1 MKLPRNL
8 PGGRQPQ
15 PYSRVDAPYFRSPG
29 FYVRIGGLAIIVAAG
44 LSLLLLRAWSLQVLH
59 GKQYVKAAHHQAFRT
74 VPLLGLRGAI
84 VDDKKRLL
92 AGTSG
97 YVVIDADAAS
107 LGSRNAHGIWSPSPE
122 GLRELRRLARVTGRR
137 WGILAARIRS
147 DVLHAPFAPAV
158 VIAHP
163 TAALAAYLQERPGEF
178 PGFKVEGE
186 SARSYPQGAF
196 GSEFLGLLGQI
207 SKSELKSHAYTDAE
221 PGEVVG
227 QSGVEAA
234 YDHVL
239 NAGFLKAKIPVDSLG
254 RIAGLL
260 RVPSQKLP
268 PTLQLSIDSRLE
280 KATQRAVLYGMEQS
294 RLSGHSPT
302 GASAV
307 AIDPWTGA
315 IKAIVSYPTF
325 DQKRA
330 AEKPNYY
337 AQLSKQTHAT
347 PLLNRAIDGAY
358 PTGSTFKPII
368 AEAALSGGIITPG
381 TPLSCTGSFALGDT
395 IFHNVDPGVNAS
407 MTLPTA
413 LEVSCDTWFYRL
425 GDLVY
430 RHDPRAQGTL
440 IQNWARKLGL
450 GHAPSGD
457 LTGAT
462 SGYLP
467 GPGRI
472 FERRF
477 GFPWTEGQTINLAIG
492 QGALQVSPL
501 QLAVAYS
508 ALVNGG
514 KVVQPH
520 VGEAVIRDGVRH
532 ALHFPPVRRLKL
544 SPYTWAI
551 RQGLYEAANSPGGT
565 SQPVFAGFPIKV
577 AGKTGTAEPDPVSSW
592 YASWAPYN
600 SPKLVV
606 VANVEHG
613 GFGAEAAAPI
623 AKKIYEAYFHPKG

>member
-1 MKLPRNL
+1 
-8 PGGRQPQ
+8 
-15 PYSRVDAPYFRSPG
+15 
-29 FYVRIGGLAIIVAAG
+29 
-44 LSLLLLRAWSLQVLH
+44 
-59 GKQYVKAAHHQAFRT
+59 
-74 VPLLGLRGAI
+74 
-84 VDDKKRLL
+84 
-92 AGTSG
+92 
-97 YVVIDADAAS
+97 
-107 LGSRNAHGIWSPSPE
+107 
-122 GLRELRRLARVTGRR
+122 
-137 WGILAARIRS
+137 
-147 DVLHAPFAPAV
+147 
-158 VIAHP
+158 
-163 TAALAAYLQERPGEF
+163 
-178 PGFKVEGE
+178 
-186 SARSYPQGAF
+186 
-196 GSEFLGLLGQI
+196 
-207 SKSELKSHAYTDAE
+207 
-221 PGEVVG
+221 
-227 QSGVEAA
+227 
-234 YDHVL
+234 
-239 NAGFLKAKIPVDSLG
+239 
-254 RIAGLL
+254 
-260 RVPSQKLP
+260 
-268 PTLQLSIDSRLE
+268 
-280 KATQRAVLYGMEQS
+280 MEQS
-294 RLSGHSPT
+294 RLNGHSPT

-315 IKAIVSYPTF
+315 IKALVSYPTF

-337 AQLSKQTHAT
+337 AQLSKETHTT
-347 PLLNRAIDGAY
+347 PLLNRAIGGAY

-368 AEAALSGGIITPG
+368 AEAALSAGIITPG
-381 TPLSCTGSFALGDT
+381 TPLSCTGAFALGDT

-430 RHDPRAQGTL
+430 RHDPQAQGTL

-450 GHAPSGD
+450 GHAPPGD

-514 KVVQPH
+514 KVVRPH
-520 VGEAVIRDGVRH
+520 VGEAVIRNGVKTK
-532 ALHFPPVRRLKL
+532 LPFDPVRRVKL

-565 SQPVFAGFPIKV
+565 SQPVFAGFPIKI

-600 SPKLVV
+600 SPRLVV